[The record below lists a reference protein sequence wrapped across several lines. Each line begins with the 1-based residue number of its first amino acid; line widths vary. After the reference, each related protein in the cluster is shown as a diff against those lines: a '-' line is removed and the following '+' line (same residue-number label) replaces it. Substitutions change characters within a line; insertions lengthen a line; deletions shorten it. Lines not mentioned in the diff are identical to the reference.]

1 MLLLTLTHDADAQL
15 HIFKVVADDGDDK
28 DDSTDAADLASR
40 SERLG
45 ESHSSCKPPR
55 YCWHLLHR
63 LPRVP
68 AMSLRT
74 DKQRMLRQR
83 IEQAQAEVKVAQ
95 QQLASYRAYQQRE
108 LDEVRQATAE
118 LNRLQLP

>member
-1 MLLLTLTHDADAQL
+1 
-15 HIFKVVADDGDDK
+15 
-28 DDSTDAADLASR
+28 
-40 SERLG
+40 
-45 ESHSSCKPPR
+45 
-55 YCWHLLHR
+55 
-63 LPRVP
+63 
-68 AMSLRT
+68 MSLRT

-118 LNRLQLP
+118 QSPAVPRVL